1 MFIVPGALFEFKL
14 QRSEMYVA
22 PLELRKSRAI
32 ANYKYRAPDGA
43 EELRPLR
50 VFDLIR
56 Q

>member
-1 MFIVPGALFEFKL
+1 MSLPWSLGNL
-14 QRSEMYVA
+14 
-22 PLELRKSRAI
+22 RAI